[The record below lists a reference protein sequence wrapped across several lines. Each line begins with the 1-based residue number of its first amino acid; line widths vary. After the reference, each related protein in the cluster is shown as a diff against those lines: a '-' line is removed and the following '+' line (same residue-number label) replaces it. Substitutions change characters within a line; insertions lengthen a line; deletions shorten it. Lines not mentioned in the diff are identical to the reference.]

1 MAQEITLEDMHRYLD
16 LFAELDLKIWIDGGW
31 GVDALLGEQSRH
43 HEDLDFLIEK
53 SDSDRL
59 VKAIRQLGFEDV
71 HTDDH
76 RPWNFVMGTASG
88 KNFDFH
94 VIEQLSDGNY
104 RYGSTDD
111 PIPVT
116 AESIDATGTIGGRSV
131 RCPTAAFQIN
141 SHSGYQL
148 KQQDIDDV
156 RVLSE
161 KFGIPLLPDQLAFC
175 E

>member
-1 MAQEITLEDMHRYLD
+1 VAQEITLEDMHRYLD
-16 LFAELDLKIWIDGGW
+16 LFAELDLEIWIDGGW
-31 GVDALLGEQSRH
+31 GVDALLGERSRH

-111 PIPVT
+111 PIHVT

-141 SHSGYQL
+141 SHSGYTL

-156 RVLSE
+156 TALSE

>member
-59 VKAIRQLGFEDV
+59 VKAIRLLGFKDV
-71 HTDDH
+71 HTNDH
-76 RPWNFVMGTASG
+76 TEWNFVMGTASG
-88 KNFDFH
+88 KYFDFH
-94 VIEQLSDGNY
+94 VIERTTDGNY
-104 RYGSTDD
+104 TYGS
-111 PIPVT
+111 PENPFHI
-116 AESIDATGTIGGRSV
+116 AQESLQGQGQLGGRII
-131 RCPTAAFQIN
+131 RCPSAEYQIN
-141 SHSGYQL
+141 SHSGYRL
-148 KQQDIDDV
+148 KQSDINEV
-156 RVLSE
+156 TALGE